1 MCSPGS
7 NLSSFRR
14 LLNSNSSFALRSFKD
29 EKLREGKL
37 LLNEERVKR
46 EKEAEASAEEIRKG
60 QSKSLMELANGQEED
75 LQMARMNWKR
85 EIEAERSGFENE
97 RRRRVAEYAAEMEE
111 ARRAGEERF
120 SKLANE
126 VRRRI
131 YGVLEKLPLP
141 TSTQFYNVVNTSS
154 LRLAS
159 LIAARGGDPEH
170 DGQEIRRR
178 CREEG

>member
-1 MCSPGS
+1 MCSLGS
-7 NLSSFRR
+7 DLSSFRR

-85 EIEAERSGFENE
+85 EMEAERSGFENE

-111 ARRAGEERF
+111 ARRAGEDRF
-120 SKLANE
+120 SKLAKE
-126 VRRRI
+126 VRGCEERSDELRRRI

-141 TSTQFYNVVNTSS
+141 TSTQFSNVINTSS

-159 LIAARGGDPEH
+159 LIAARG
-170 DGQEIRRR
+170 
-178 CREEG
+178 